1 MLEDFLLCKGGSR
14 DDEKGKEEGEK
25 RNGCKKVHYICY
37 YDNSVFKTL
46 IFYVKD
52 Y

>member
-1 MLEDFLLCKGGSR
+1 MLEDFLLCEGGSR
-14 DDEKGKEEGEK
+14 EDEKEKCEK
-25 RNGCKKVHYICY
+25 RNDCKKVHYIPY
-37 YDNSVFKTL
+37 YDNSVCKTL